1 MAVASGVRTLGD
13 DDLVPRISAFYGI
26 VITMYFRDHDPP
38 HFHAVYGEYQAQIV
52 ISTLEPLFGELP
64 PRALRLV
71 REWAAPH
78 RAELE
83 ANWEKARARQPLA
96 TIEPLP

>member
-1 MAVASGVRTLGD
+1 LAWFVAGARGL
-13 DDLVPRISAFYGI
+13 RQF
-26 VITMYFRDHDPP
+26 
-38 HFHAVYGEYQAQIV
+38 GEYQAQIV

-64 PRALRLV
+64 PRAFRLV
-71 REWAAPH
+71 REWASLH

-83 ANWEKARARQPLA
+83 ANWEKARARLPLD